1 MLPPRFNSASICDT
15 TVLCWAAGMFIS
27 TRRSWTKSNEPVC
40 KSGLRAS
47 PATILTLPRPR
58 VGYHLDATHG
68 VRVLPV
74 DLPRRPWPV
83 VMVSLKNRTT
93 PPLVNLFIRR
103 VRELA
108 RAIPSRVLH
117 RRRRA

>member
-1 MLPPRFNSASICDT
+1 
-15 TVLCWAAGMFIS
+15 
-27 TRRSWTKSNEPVC
+27 
-40 KSGLRAS
+40 
-47 PATILTLPRPR
+47 
-58 VGYHLDATHG
+58 
-68 VRVLPV
+68 
-74 DLPRRPWPV
+74 
-83 VMVSLKNRTT
+83 MVSLKNRTT